1 MYYAI
6 DFTVSEEQTELLNA
20 IFLEDFEAI
29 EYTDTGFSGYLPKG
43 ESPDSLLPKLKEW
56 QASMDFDFSVREIKD
71 ENWNA
76 QWEAEFKPV
85 EIGDFCRIYAD
96 FHKKKE
102 GFVHQILINP
112 KMAFGTGH
120 HETTHM
126 MIRAMEHIPMTG
138 KIWDFGT
145 GTGIL
150 AILARKMGAKSGLI
164 ANDIEAPA
172 IENAREN
179 MVMNQVNGIDF
190 RLGGIDIVSE
200 TGFDL
205 VLANINRNVILES
218 LPALVDR
225 LAPNGKV
232 LFSGI
237 MKQDYQKVAD
247 ECRRNGLV
255 EQMFLELN
263 NWVCTLFLRTK
274 S

>member
-6 DFTVSEEQTELLNA
+6 DFVTSEEQTEVINA
-20 IFLEDFEAI
+20 LFLEDFEAV
-29 EYTDTGFSGYLPKG
+29 EFTDSGFSGYFPKG
-43 ESPDSLLPKLKEW
+43 MKADALLPKLKDL
-56 QASMDFDFSVREIKD
+56 QDAYDFSFSVREIKE

-76 QWEAEFKPV
+76 QWEAGFQPV

-96 FHKKKE
+96 FHEQKD

-126 MIRAMEHIPMTG
+126 MIRAMEHLAMDG
-138 KIWDFGT
+138 KILDFGT

-150 AILARKMGAKSGLI
+150 AILARKMGAPAGII

-172 IENAREN
+172 VENCQEN
-179 MVMNQVNGIDF
+179 MVINGVNGIDF
-190 RLGGIDIVSE
+190 RLGGIDIVQE

-205 VLANINRNVILES
+205 VLANINRNVILAS
-218 LPALVDR
+218 MKPLVDR
-225 LAPNGKV
+225 LKTGGQV

-237 MKQDYQKVAD
+237 MKQDYQMVKD
-247 ECRRNGLV
+247 KCQEYGLV
-255 EQMFLELN
+255 EQMYLELN
-263 NWVCTLFLRTK
+263 NWVCTLFLYK
-274 S
+274 KD

>member
-6 DFTVSEEQTELLNA
+6 DFVASEEQSEVLNA
-20 IFLEDFEAI
+20 IFLDDFEAV
-29 EYTDTGFSGYLPKG
+29 EYTDSGFAGFLSKDQ
-43 ESPDSLLPKLKEW
+43 SADSLLPKLKEW
-56 QASMDFDFSVREIKD
+56 QASMDFSFSVREIKE

-76 QWEAEFKPV
+76 IWEASFSPV

-96 FHKKKE
+96 FHPRKD
-102 GFVHQILINP
+102 GFVHEILINP

-126 MIRAMEHIPMTG
+126 MIRAMEQLPMTG

-150 AILARKMGAKSGLI
+150 AILAIKMGADAGII

-172 IENAREN
+172 VDNSEEN
-179 MVMNQVNGIDF
+179 MVVNHVNGIDF
-190 RLGGIDIVSE
+190 RLGGIEVVPE
-200 TGFDL
+200 TGFNL
-205 VLANINRNVILES
+205 VLANINRNVILEN

-247 ECRRNGLV
+247 QCRKQGLV
-255 EQMFLELN
+255 EQMYLELN
-263 NWVCTLFLRTK
+263 NWVCTLFIHAK

>member
-6 DFTVSEEQTELLNA
+6 DFVTSEEQTEVINA
-20 IFLEDFEAI
+20 LFLEDFDAVEF
-29 EYTDTGFSGYLPKG
+29 TDSGFSGYFPKG
-43 ESPDSLLPKLKEW
+43 VNADALLPKLKEL
-56 QASMDFDFSVREIKD
+56 QVAYDFAFSVREIKE

-76 QWEAEFKPV
+76 QWEAGFQPV

-96 FHKKKE
+96 FHKKKD

-126 MIRAMEHIPMTG
+126 MIRAMEHLPMQG
-138 KIWDFGT
+138 KILDFGT

-150 AILARKMGAKSGLI
+150 AILARKMGAPAGII

-172 IENAREN
+172 VENAQEN
-179 MVMNQVNGIDF
+179 MEINGVNGIDF
-190 RLGGIDIVSE
+190 RLGGIEIVQE

-205 VLANINRNVILES
+205 VLANINRNVILASIEP
-218 LPALVDR
+218 LIDR
-225 LAPNGKV
+225 LKSGGQV

-237 MKQDYQKVAD
+237 MKQDYQMVKD
-247 ECRRNGLV
+247 KCQEYGLV
-255 EQMFLELN
+255 EQMYLELN
-263 NWVCTLFLRTK
+263 NWVCTLFLHEK

>member
-6 DFTVSEEQTELLNA
+6 DFVTSEEQTEVINA
-20 IFLEDFEAI
+20 LFLEDFEAV
-29 EYTDTGFSGYLPKG
+29 EFTDSGFSGYFPKG
-43 ESPDSLLPKLKEW
+43 MKADDLLPKLKDL
-56 QASMDFDFSVREIKD
+56 QDAYDFSFSVREIKE

-76 QWEAEFKPV
+76 QWEAGFQPV

-96 FHKKKE
+96 FHEQKD

-126 MIRAMEHIPMTG
+126 MIRAMEHLPMDG
-138 KIWDFGT
+138 KILDFGT

-150 AILARKMGAKSGLI
+150 AILARKMGAPAGII

-172 IENAREN
+172 VENCQEN
-179 MVMNQVNGIDF
+179 MVINGVNGIDF
-190 RLGGIDIVSE
+190 RLGGIEIVQE

-205 VLANINRNVILES
+205 VLANINRNVILAS
-218 LPALVDR
+218 MKPLVDR
-225 LAPNGKV
+225 LKTGGQV

-237 MKQDYQKVAD
+237 MKQDYQMVKD
-247 ECRRNGLV
+247 KCQEYGLV
-255 EQMFLELN
+255 EQMYLELN
-263 NWVCTLFLRTK
+263 NWVCTLFLYK
-274 S
+274 KD